1 MKTLRGRFKR
11 ARKLRSAVCL
21 LALGVLLC
29 VQPGLARA
37 APILDAE
44 IGTLTSTVYAT
55 LSDTFAGTGLSAM
68 ITMPFAGSALVISSF
83 SSEWSTT
90 VSPKMAAW
98 QIQGSGTDS
107 QILER
112 YLSAST
118 DTGIVTATHVFTG
131 LSSGS
136 QTFQLYHQMTGGE
149 GTIGTYNGS
158 LVAIPLVTST
168 GIALGYGVD
177 TLDSAG
183 STTTSS
189 TLAAVSGLSTT
200 VDLPA
205 AGNIF
210 IAASFNGKIDRIGD
224 AVWDLV
230 VDDVPVGTLTR
241 RDFVLGEIDRAET
254 VSLFALAEG
263 LSSGSHTIELRAAN
277 TDGEAVVTTYNAT
290 LAAVALQL
298 DENTYFPSFQAN
310 VSSATTGSTSF
321 VNAVT
326 TDVTLPSVEVP
337 PVEYEVF
344 IAGSYYSDSIT
355 TTGQYR
361 LGFGSYDSELVEQ
374 YLAATGGYGAGGN
387 VGLTGMLAAGTYE
400 ARLQFHGSSIGIYNP
415 NLVGFALTAAPEP
428 TTTVFAL
435 LAAGMGALV
444 ARRKRKNR

>member
-1 MKTLRGRFKR
+1 MKTLRGGFKR
-11 ARKLRSAVCL
+11 ARSLRSAVCL
-21 LALGVLLC
+21 LALGLLLC

-37 APILDAE
+37 APILDAD
-44 IGTLTSTVYAT
+44 IGTLTSTVT
-55 LSDTFAGTGLSAM
+55 TSSDIFVATGLFAT

-90 VSPKMAAW
+90 ISPKMAAW
-98 QIQGSGTDS
+98 EIQGPGSATS
-107 QILER
+107 QDIER
-112 YLSAST
+112 YLSGST

-136 QTFQLYHQMTGGE
+136 QTFQLYHKMTGGD

-168 GIALGYGVD
+168 DTALGYGFD
-177 TLDSAG
+177 TLDSTG
-183 STTTSS
+183 STTSSS
-189 TLAAVSGLSTT
+189 TLGAVSGLSTT
-200 VDLPA
+200 VSLPA

-241 RDFVLGEIDRAET
+241 RDFVIGEVDKAET

-263 LSSGSHTIELRAAN
+263 LSSGSHTIKLRAAN
-277 TDGEAVVTTYNAT
+277 TDGQAVVTTCNAT

-310 VSSATTGSTSF
+310 VPSASTDSSTF

-326 TDVTLPSVEVP
+326 TNVMLPSVEVP

-355 TTGQYR
+355 TTGQYQ
-361 LGFGSYDSELVEQ
+361 LGFGSYDSQLVEQ
-374 YLAATGGYGAGGN
+374 YLAAAGEYGAGGN